1 MLKAFKIGLL
11 AFILVIFGYADN
23 CFAEEITNYNDL
35 IENGKL
41 LDGSEVTIKGEA
53 IGEPMKRG
61 EYTWINISD
70 GSTAMGIWIKTN
82 DAQNISFYGSNK
94 AKGDIVKITGEFHRA
109 CAEHGGDMDIHS
121 LSIKIAEKGYL
132 TNEKTNISKAKLGL
146 ILSLVTAA
154 LTYYNFY
161 LHSKKQS
168 FI

>member
-61 EYTWINISD
+61 EYTWVNISD
-70 GSTAMGIWIKTN
+70 GSNAMGIWLKSS
-82 DAQNISFYGSNK
+82 DAQKINLYGNNK
-94 AKGDIVKITGEFHRA
+94 TKGDTVKILGEFHRA

-121 LSIKIAEKGYL
+121 LSIEIAEKGYL
-132 TNEKTNISKAKLGL
+132 INKSVNLSKVKLGL
-146 ILSLVTAA
+146 ILSLITAVLA
-154 LTYYNFY
+154 YYNIY
-161 LHSKKQS
+161 LRSK
-168 FI
+168 